1 MHRFATGI
9 FPPSEHAKTLFVELR
24 DETEH
29 QMIADPVCT
38 ECADKHRDEI
48 MEHALRS
55 TFLTTASATFAARRR
70 RRRAD
75 AAMRQEPQRF
85 RCASCNRDLPGAELG
100 YVFALRNRATGE
112 QVRFPHCEQC
122 PQRAR

>member
-1 MHRFATGI
+1 
-9 FPPSEHAKTLFVELR
+9 
-24 DETEH
+24 
-29 QMIADPVCT
+29 MIAAPVCT
-38 ECADKHRDEI
+38 GCADKHRDEI

-75 AAMRQEPQRF
+75 AAMRQEPQPF

-122 PQRAR
+122 LSGLDELGAPPPIERYLAERNGEELIYQ